1 MGQRKRRVHEQNYF
15 LMQPVKQFLFFK
27 SSQRKTICYT
37 EQCRYNHATCHRHGE
52 PMFKSLPL
60 TIRKIQATEARLNR
74 IYDAAKLGLKG
85 DTLALAAGM
94 RPEEFRQLCELD
106 PMAQLAAQK
115 GKADGEQEMSTVLHT
130 AAREGDAKAALEIL
144 KHSHDWVAK
153 QQVQV
158 EVNQQISILGALAEA
173 ERRAANVV
181 DVTDVI
187 AHAPT
192 KPLTARLAPHKQAAQ

>member
-1 MGQRKRRVHEQNYF
+1 
-15 LMQPVKQFLFFK
+15 
-27 SSQRKTICYT
+27 
-37 EQCRYNHATCHRHGE
+37 
-52 PMFKSLPL
+52 MFKSLPL

-173 ERRAANVV
+173 ERRAATIV
-181 DVTDVI
+181 DVI
-187 AHAPT
+187 AHEPRPT
-192 KPLTARLAPHKQAAQ
+192 LQARLAPHKQAAQ

>member
-1 MGQRKRRVHEQNYF
+1 
-15 LMQPVKQFLFFK
+15 
-27 SSQRKTICYT
+27 
-37 EQCRYNHATCHRHGE
+37 
-52 PMFKSLPL
+52 MFKSLPL

-181 DVTDVI
+181 DVV
-187 AHAPT
+187 AHEPRPT
-192 KPLTARLAPHKQAAQ
+192 LQARLAPHKQAAQ

>member
-1 MGQRKRRVHEQNYF
+1 
-15 LMQPVKQFLFFK
+15 
-27 SSQRKTICYT
+27 
-37 EQCRYNHATCHRHGE
+37 
-52 PMFKSLPL
+52 MFKSLPL

-181 DVTDVI
+181 DVI
-187 AHAPT
+187 AHEPRPT
-192 KPLTARLAPHKQAAQ
+192 LQARLAPHKQAAQ